1 MSCGHRFGAAE
12 ALENFSAGREET
24 VENRE
29 KKQRWFYAV
38 CVVLMLG
45 TNIIFNGGPAQI
57 IMLLFAGLNISL
69 ARKEHRI
76 QGFFKNRIWEDGD
89 YRGTI

>member
-1 MSCGHRFGAAE
+1 
-12 ALENFSAGREET
+12 
-24 VENRE
+24 
-29 KKQRWFYAV
+29 
-38 CVVLMLG
+38 MLG